1 MIQNADK
8 QHLLI
13 IRFPDLYCNDLTGTG
28 NLQSRPLRLFVV
40 TNNIHVSQYKMYTG
54 IHCNGIPLLY
64 TDFIIPIEKHRF
76 SFPGKGLISLTFIR
90 TRSKLLCLG
99 NNENL

>member
-40 TNNIHVSQYKMYTG
+40 TNNIYVSQYKMYTRG
-54 IHCNGIPLLY
+54 VY
-64 TDFIIPIEKHRF
+64 
-76 SFPGKGLISLTFIR
+76 
-90 TRSKLLCLG
+90 
-99 NNENL
+99 